1 MRVEQM
7 STMTLAELKLRGQL
21 SFPETLNTYYQSLL
35 DAAEEMCLQECGIAS
50 GTVTEYFNGG
60 VRAFA
65 LNYGP
70 VSSVTSVE
78 IDGTTLQSS
87 DYRLDSRAAKLTIS
101 AGTSVGVDNVKVV
114 YTCAFTETE
123 LFKQAIAMTVQQM
136 AKLQSSKQVGVV
148 SRTTDGGTEQLDQ
161 KMLPEAVKTAL
172 NKFKR
177 GFAL

>member
-1 MRVEQM
+1 M

-35 DAAEEMCLQECGIAS
+35 DAAEEMCLQECSIVS
-50 GTVTEYFNGG
+50 GSVTEYFNGG
-60 VRAFA
+60 SRAFA

-78 IDGTTLQSS
+78 IDGKVL
-87 DYRLDSRAAKLTIS
+87 DAGAYRFDQRASKLTVPG
-101 AGTSVGVDNVKVV
+101 GTSVGIENVKVT
-114 YTCAFTETE
+114 YACAFTETE
-123 LFKQAIAMTVQQM
+123 LFKQAVAMTVQQM

-161 KMLPEAVKTAL
+161 KMLPDAVKTAL

-177 GFAL
+177 GFAV